1 MLFRYHAKSAQG
13 ELRTG
18 ELNVSSRSIAIDTLQ
33 RQGLVI
39 LSLHEVEQRN
49 WWERFLGF
57 GKPHAKDL
65 VILSR
70 QLSILFSADV
80 PILASLKA
88 VGEQTESL
96 AVKRVMQDI
105 FDDVSG
111 GLPLSS
117 ALEKHSDVF
126 GDFYVNLVRSG
137 ESAGRLSETF
147 QHLAD
152 YVERSYTLITKTRNA
167 LIYPAFIIAVFI
179 GVVMILLSVVM
190 PKLNDIFIETGVELP
205 IFTRII
211 LAVGLF
217 VSNNFLWIAIFIL
230 LSIGFLIYYLRTQ
243 HGREL
248 WDHVQLK
255 LPLIGGLFR
264 KFYVARLADNFAT
277 LIVSGIP
284 IIKSIELTADVV
296 GNSIYRNILI
306 QTAER
311 IRGGGNVAD
320 SLAPFLEIPPL
331 VVQMVH
337 IGEQTGKLDFIL
349 DKVSTFYRREVE
361 NIVDNLVVLIEPV
374 LIVILG
380 AGVGFLVVGV
390 LLPLYGL
397 VNAF

>member
-211 LAVGLF
+211 LAAGLF

>member
-117 ALEKHSDVF
+117 ALGS
-126 GDFYVNLVRSG
+126 GQSGCTPAPGRSLRPPRGAPG
-137 ESAGRLSETF
+137 ES
-147 QHLAD
+147 
-152 YVERSYTLITKTRNA
+152 
-167 LIYPAFIIAVFI
+167 
-179 GVVMILLSVVM
+179 
-190 PKLNDIFIETGVELP
+190 
-205 IFTRII
+205 
-211 LAVGLF
+211 
-217 VSNNFLWIAIFIL
+217 
-230 LSIGFLIYYLRTQ
+230 
-243 HGREL
+243 
-248 WDHVQLK
+248 
-255 LPLIGGLFR
+255 R
-264 KFYVARLADNFAT
+264 KR
-277 LIVSGIP
+277 
-284 IIKSIELTADVV
+284 
-296 GNSIYRNILI
+296 
-306 QTAER
+306 
-311 IRGGGNVAD
+311 
-320 SLAPFLEIPPL
+320 
-331 VVQMVH
+331 
-337 IGEQTGKLDFIL
+337 
-349 DKVSTFYRREVE
+349 
-361 NIVDNLVVLIEPV
+361 
-374 LIVILG
+374 
-380 AGVGFLVVGV
+380 
-390 LLPLYGL
+390 
-397 VNAF
+397 